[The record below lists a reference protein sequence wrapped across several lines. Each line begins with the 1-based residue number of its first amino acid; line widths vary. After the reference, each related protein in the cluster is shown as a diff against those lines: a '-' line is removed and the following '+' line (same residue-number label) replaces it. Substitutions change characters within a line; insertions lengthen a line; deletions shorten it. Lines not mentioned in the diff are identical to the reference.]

1 MLSAD
6 NKKALVIRGVPT
18 RNYKE
23 AYEMLDRINLVKRK
37 MKESLAQLCDVSWMF
52 SKRPGKD
59 FTRKRKLPFLKT
71 ISFMLAMEGGTLA
84 TELLTRFGCS
94 ITTASASAF
103 VQQRSK
109 LSPETFPAL
118 FDLFVRKTQPFQFY
132 KGYRLFAADGSDI
145 RVPSDPEHTSS
156 HYPGTNGQ
164 SPYNVLHLD
173 ALYDLLQHTYQDAKL
188 VGDRES
194 YESGAL
200 CSMVDR
206 SNVEKAL
213 VIADRNYESYNLMAH
228 IQEKGWKFLIR
239 FKDART
245 SGCIASGLELPCKEE
260 FDLYLDV
267 SLTRKQTKEVKNLL
281 KEKNKYRYISSS
293 SVFDF
298 LPKTNRKH
306 DPTRFYSLPFR
317 IVRFKISDDTY
328 ETVATNLD
336 AETFPPLELK
346 KLYAMRWGIET
357 SFRELKYTVGLLHFH
372 AKKVEH
378 IYHEVFARLIMYN
391 FTELITLHVIIYK
404 ADCKYAYKA
413 NFTVAVHVCRQFFLG
428 NVSPPNVEAV
438 IQRHVSPI
446 RPGRSRPRVMT
457 GSRTISFTYR
467 VA

>member
-1 MLSAD
+1 
-6 NKKALVIRGVPT
+6 
-18 RNYKE
+18 
-23 AYEMLDRINLVKRK
+23 MLDRINLVKRK

-94 ITTASASAF
+94 TTTASASAF

-260 FDLYLDV
+260 FDLYLG
-267 SLTRKQTKEVKNLL
+267 
-281 KEKNKYRYISSS
+281 
-293 SVFDF
+293 
-298 LPKTNRKH
+298 H
-306 DPTRFYSLPFR
+306 
-317 IVRFKISDDTY
+317 
-328 ETVATNLD
+328 
-336 AETFPPLELK
+336 
-346 KLYAMRWGIET
+346 
-357 SFRELKYTVGLLHFH
+357 H
-372 AKKVEH
+372 
-378 IYHEVFARLIMYN
+378 
-391 FTELITLHVIIYK
+391 
-404 ADCKYAYKA
+404 
-413 NFTVAVHVCRQFFLG
+413 
-428 NVSPPNVEAV
+428 
-438 IQRHVSPI
+438 
-446 RPGRSRPRVMT
+446 
-457 GSRTISFTYR
+457 RTIVSAAFAQSFAPS
-467 VA
+467 VQL